1 MTRQPRAETPAWE
14 IRGLTKRFPG
24 VVANDAVN
32 LTLHRGEIHGL
43 MGENGCGKSTLI
55 KALMGVHQPDGGR
68 ILRDGRPVTVADPA
82 AAGKAGIAAV
92 FQEFSLV
99 PSLTVAENIHL
110 GALPGS
116 RFRIDWPAMR
126 ARAAEV
132 LARLDVAIDP
142 EAVVGDLSV
151 ADQQLVEI
159 AKAIATDATMII
171 LDEPT
176 TALGLDE
183 IAVLHRVLKGLKA
196 AGAAILYVS
205 HRLDEVVDLVDCVT
219 VLKDGRVVS
228 SAEETPVTIEAIVGA
243 MIGEVSEHYPKVCS
257 VRDEVA
263 LELRGIRT
271 ANRVNGVSL
280 TLRRGEVLGLGGVLG
295 SGRTEI
301 ARAIFGVDP
310 LTAGEIL
317 IDGRP
322 ARLRSPQDAVAA
334 GIALVPE
341 NRKADGLFFNF
352 TGLENISIARLGR
365 LGPAMAISLERE
377 RGLGRDLIGRLE
389 VTPAAES
396 RLVGLLSGGN
406 QQKIVIARWLF
417 AGARVFV
424 LDEPTQGIDVGAK
437 IAVYHL
443 INELTAA
450 GVAVALISS
459 DHDELMAMSDRI
471 AVVNH
476 GRVTDIRPASEFQ
489 KTDLVRASAEEE
501 IAA

>member
-1 MTRQPRAETPAWE
+1 MPRHTSIDPPAWE

-24 VVANDAVN
+24 VLANDAVN
-32 LTLHRGEIHGL
+32 LTLNRGEIHGL

-55 KALMGVHQPDGGR
+55 KALMGVHQPDGGV
-68 ILRDGRPVTVADPA
+68 ILRAGQPVTIADPTA
-82 AAGKAGIAAV
+82 ARSAGIAAV
-92 FQEFSLV
+92 FQEFSLI
-99 PSLTVAENIHL
+99 PTLSVAENIHL
-110 GALPGS
+110 GSLPGH
-116 RFRIDWPAMR
+116 RLCIDWTRMH

-142 EAVVGDLSV
+142 AATVGDLSV

-159 AKAIATDATMII
+159 AKAIATDATMVI

-196 AGAAILYVS
+196 QGAAILYVS
-205 HRLDEVVDLVDCVT
+205 HRLDEVVELVDCVT

-228 SAEETPVTIEAIVGA
+228 TAEDTPVTIKAIVGA
-243 MIGEVSEHYPKVCS
+243 MIGEVSDHYPKVS
-257 VRDEVA
+257 AVRNDIA
-263 LELRGIRT
+263 LELCDIRT
-271 ANRVNGVSL
+271 ANRVNGVSFAL
-280 TLRRGEVLGLGGVLG
+280 HRGEVLGLGGVLG

-301 ARAIFGVDP
+301 ARAIFGVDR
-310 LTAGEIL
+310 LTSGEIRL
-317 IDGRP
+317 GGKRL
-322 ARLRSPQDAVAA
+322 RLRSPQDAVAA
-334 GIALVPE
+334 GIALIPE

-352 TGLENISIARLGR
+352 TGLANISVARLDR
-365 LGPAMAISLERE
+365 LGPPAAMNLTQERA
-377 RGLGRDLIGRLE
+377 LGRDLIAKLE
-389 VTPAAES
+389 VTPAAET

-417 AGARVFV
+417 AGASVFV

-437 IAVYHL
+437 IAVYRL

-450 GVAVALISS
+450 GHAVVLISS
-459 DHDELMAMSDRI
+459 DHDELLAMSDRI

-476 GRVTDIRPASEFQ
+476 GRVTDIRPVSAFQ
-489 KTDLVRASAEEE
+489 RADLVRASAEEE
-501 IAA
+501 FAA